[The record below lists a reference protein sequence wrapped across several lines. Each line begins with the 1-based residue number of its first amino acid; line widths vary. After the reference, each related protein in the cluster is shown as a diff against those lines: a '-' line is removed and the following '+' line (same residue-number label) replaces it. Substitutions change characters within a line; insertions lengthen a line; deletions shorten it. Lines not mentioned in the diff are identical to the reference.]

1 MRRSYVGEQER
12 SGNNERD
19 WKWRFKSKVGTRAYM
34 QTLQIFVGP
43 NSNSDSCG
51 WVTKS
56 WAQLLLSLE
65 YCYFYKMCQEMTVD
79 DMLCVPG
86 WYKIFIE
93 VAEDRIKFT
102 HTKFGQSK
110 NLWIWPICWLQICST
125 EISIVRPHKAAEPAT
140 LRYLSS
146 VNLYK
151 LKDRWASGVKS
162 IFLFYEWVYILWRL
176 VQTENGYC
184 YHIWA

>member
-125 EISIVRPHKAAEPAT
+125 EISIVRRHKAAEPAT
-140 LRYLSS
+140 LHYLSS
-146 VNLYK
+146 LICTNLK
-151 LKDRWASGVKS
+151 IDGQAGWNPSFFFMSES
-162 IFLFYEWVYILWRL
+162 I
-176 VQTENGYC
+176 YC
-184 YHIWA
+184 GD